1 MEPIREHPN
10 EGINEEVVG
19 KTTIQPVADDN
30 PTNEHKPIE
39 CIQDI
44 IGNWGPWQ
52 RSIFFFYLSIS
63 IFQAFN
69 NLGLSLMAPKTDF
82 WCKESDHT
90 FKVSMLLLNSFK
102 NFLIQP
108 ESN

>member
-1 MEPIREHPN
+1 MEPIHEHPN
-10 EGINEEVVG
+10 ESVHEEVIG
-19 KTTIQPVADDN
+19 KTTIQPVSEDESN

-63 IFQAFN
+63 IFHAFN

-82 WCKESDHT
+82 WCKEGAHHVRVCI
-90 FKVSMLLLNSFK
+90 VS
-102 NFLIQP
+102 
-108 ESN
+108 